1 MSLWPLLLLPLAAA
15 PEKIVF
21 DTDVLV
27 AAFLSEGVCSK
38 LLLRA
43 RKKEYDLILSPD
55 IIAEFEGVLLRKF
68 SLSQSELSDVRNL
81 LSEAISEMCSEF
93 DPIDP
98 TSRDPDD
105 DKILACASASRADY
119 LVTGDEDLVV
129 IKEYRGTK
137 IVAPRDFESL
147 FAD

>member
-1 MSLWPLLLLPLAAA
+1 M
-15 PEKIVF
+15 KIVF
-21 DTDVLV
+21 DTNVLI
-27 AAFLSEGVCSK
+27 AAFLSEGVCFK

-55 IIAEFEGVLLRKF
+55 IIGEFEGVLLRKF

-81 LSEAISEMCSEF
+81 LAEAISEMCSEV

-105 DKILACASASRADY
+105 DKILACALATKADY
-119 LVTGDEDLVV
+119 LVTGDEDLLV
-129 IKEYRGTK
+129 IKQFDGTK
-137 IVAPRDFESL
+137 ILAPRDFENL